1 MVFFGG
7 RNLTRRI
14 RPLYPA
20 AMTTTGRAAAAG
32 PPPPDATSSASLS
45 RPEHGQRI
53 STPAGD
59 HGVIPGGAEPTEERH
74 VGLVQ
79 RLAAGELIAEAV
91 EGPAAGGG
99 HDRGVGA
106 QAVDRLGMASGRPS
120 YRARLLAGP
129 AVQRTEPAGG
139 RRQLLR
145 GRGLRAWAGGRLP
158 SEREWEAAARG
169 SEGHEYP
176 WGNDWEDGICNS
188 RRVRRLDG
196 PQRPCRLQ
204 GRAHRPHPARP
215 LALERW
221 RFGARGRTPSQAGH
235 QPRLGTL
242 ENQLLSTNRLDE
254 VLY

>member
-145 GRGLRAWAGGRLP
+145 GRGLLRLGRRASAVGAGVGGGR
-158 SEREWEAAARG
+158 A
-169 SEGHEYP
+169 
-176 WGNDWEDGICNS
+176 
-188 RRVRRLDG
+188 
-196 PQRPCRLQ
+196 
-204 GRAHRPHPARP
+204 
-215 LALERW
+215 
-221 RFGARGRTPSQAGH
+221 RFGRPRVSLGQ
-235 QPRLGTL
+235 RLGGWHL
-242 ENQLLSTNRLDE
+242 QQPPRSPA
-254 VLY
+254 